1 MDKILKFK
9 NTFDRITSANST
21 NWQLVLFWIIMFE
34 LFASV
39 IEYTFFDNSIS
50 FIVLVSNSIGQ
61 EFLIS
66 LLFATFIWF
75 CIYNFIFWNI
85 KNFML
90 TVLYATFGL
99 YLFYTKDLTFSFLLH
114 NLEPLHFFNAGISF
128 ILVFELLIKLII
140 TYLIFQLVKS
150 YRSRVK

>member
-1 MDKILKFK
+1 MDKILKIK
-9 NTFDRITSANST
+9 NIFDRITSANSS
-21 NWQLVLFWIIMFE
+21 NWQLVLFWIIIFE

-39 IEYTFFDNSIS
+39 FEYTFFDNSIS

-66 LLFATFIWF
+66 LLFAAFIWF
-75 CIYNFIFWNI
+75 CVYNFIFWNI

-90 TVLYATFGL
+90 TVLYASFGL
-99 YLFYTKDLTFSFLLH
+99 YLFYTKDLTLSFLLH
-114 NLEPLHFFNAGISF
+114 NIEPFHFFTSGISF

-150 YRSRVK
+150 YKSQVK